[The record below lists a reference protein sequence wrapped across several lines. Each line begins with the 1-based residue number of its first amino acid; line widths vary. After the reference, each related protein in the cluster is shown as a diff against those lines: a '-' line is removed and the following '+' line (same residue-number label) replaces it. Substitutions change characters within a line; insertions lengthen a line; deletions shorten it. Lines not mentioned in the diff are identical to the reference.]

1 MEELEALN
9 RLQSKE
15 ERALLWFIERY
26 SAYVTAI
33 FRRMLGASA
42 TPADLEELASDV
54 FFIFCNK
61 AAAIEAE
68 KVKAYLG
75 SVARNKARDFL
86 RRGGK
91 TLPLEEDVLLI
102 APQTPQQTL
111 EARELAA
118 CLRAAL
124 DAGTFEDFLLGNGHM
139 VLLHPAGADG
149 YALQAGDIVTL
160 SLEADE
166 PCYLSFGLF
175 RDGRFVQAETVRAA
189 EHRHTFEISEDG
201 IYCFTIEYL
210 SVGVDELTH
219 GLLEVS

>member
-1 MEELEALN
+1 MEELEALI

-15 ERALLWFIERY
+15 ERALLWFIARY

-54 FFIFCNK
+54 FFILWSK
-61 AAAIEAE
+61 AAAIEAG

-86 RRGGK
+86 RRRDGS
-91 TLPLEEDVLLI
+91 LPLEEDVLLI

-124 DAGTFEDFLLGNGHM
+124 DAG
-139 VLLHPAGADG
+139 
-149 YALQAGDIVTL
+149 
-160 SLEADE
+160 
-166 PCYLSFGLF
+166 FGLF
-175 RDGRFVQAETVRAA
+175 RDGQFVQSETVQAT
-189 EHRHTFEISEDG
+189 EHCYSFEISEDG
-201 IYCFTIEYL
+201 LYCFTIEYL
-210 SVGVDELTH
+210 SVGADELTH
-219 GLLEVS
+219 GLLEIS